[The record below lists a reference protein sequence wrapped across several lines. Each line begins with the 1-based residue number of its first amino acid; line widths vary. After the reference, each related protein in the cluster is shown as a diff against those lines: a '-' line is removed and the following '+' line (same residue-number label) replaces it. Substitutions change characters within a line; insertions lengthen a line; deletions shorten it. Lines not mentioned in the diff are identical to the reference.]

1 MKITRITLHIVNVP
15 ERRWWWSDDVYG
27 QPLHQRT
34 EHGVAEVE
42 TDQGLT
48 GLTLIGRFT
57 ALDTMRQQFATW
69 LGQDVLQVNLAQS
82 NDPLQG
88 AFEQAVLDLRGQ
100 ALGVPIWQL
109 LGGSL
114 ARPRSGHPMHGVQ
127 NARTHRGRRSMG
139 MGTGLPRL

>member
-34 EHGVAEVE
+34 ERGGGEVE

-57 ALDTMRQQFATW
+57 APGTMRQQFETW
-69 LGQDVLQVNLAQS
+69 LGQDVLQVNLRKCGWPKSWHTAS
-82 NDPLQG
+82 K
-88 AFEQAVLDLRGQ
+88 AIA
-100 ALGVPIWQL
+100 
-109 LGGSL
+109 
-114 ARPRSGHPMHGVQ
+114 
-127 NARTHRGRRSMG
+127 
-139 MGTGLPRL
+139 

>member
-48 GLTLIGRFT
+48 GLTLIGRFI

-109 LGGSL
+109 LGGRL
-114 ARPRSGHPMHGVQ
+114 RDRVPGHPMHGVQ

-139 MGTGLPRL
+139 MGAGLPRL

>member
-1 MKITRITLHIVNVP
+1 MP
-15 ERRWWWSDDVYG
+15 EHRWWWSDDVYG

-69 LGQDVLQVNLAQS
+69 LGQDVLQVNLAQG

-100 ALGVPIWQL
+100 ALGRTYLAIIGWAV
-109 LGGSL
+109 

-127 NARTHRGRRSMG
+127 NARTHRGGRPMG
-139 MGTGLPRL
+139 MGAGLPRL